1 MKVNEFLTCF
11 KNAKII
17 NKSLLEKFIFFSF
30 KYKYYIDQFTY
41 GTVVIN
47 NIIYN
52 EKSHIVATFKDYLIS
67 DDISEFL
74 KRYYNSIESSIRL
87 PKFYEYYETY
97 SRIYPN
103 YTILPEAKYIYKNIH
118 KKQRMIDQQQVEE
131 SKERKKDSKKVKNNK
146 KNNEKDELVF
156 NTEIYN
162 SIVNKSEDLYNLLFG
177 INKNFEN
184 SEKTQ
189 EDFNKIIKEIKKSEN
204 QIYNDI
210 SYENDNLNHKNNIKK
225 INNNKN
231 TAGKLFQLCG
241 KNMNTI
247 TKNNRLEKNKKKNLF
262 KDIQLINSNSHKKTL
277 SVSTGN
283 SKNKKTNKNS
293 KDNQSF
299 NNIYPYYHRKK
310 SSKGEINEFINK
322 IKVNINININT
333 NPNNYTNNSSIGKG
347 NENEKLDSKNNLKVL
362 KNKIYRKRNKNSIN
376 AKTNFTSHTNS
387 ISKNIT
393 LNNTTKIN
401 IKKNKY
407 RSILSPKANRIKK
420 EERIND
426 NLLNSKD
433 FFLNNNSTS
442 SSLIREKLK
451 KIARITHSF
460 NSFNN
465 NSSSR
470 QNTNNTLFQKVNYKT
485 ISHKTCLSNDRS
497 KNNDNVNY
505 TQYDFK
511 TKIKKLKDLNSKIL
525 SNKKKLVKGIQ
536 IKDFNKIL
544 GLCENLSPNNT
555 IKVKSNRNS
564 KNKNNCEKIFPK
576 PKTARGKSNIK
587 I

>member
-401 IKKNKY
+401 IQKNKY

-420 EERIND
+420 EERTND

-470 QNTNNTLFQKVNYKT
+470 QNTNNTLVQKVNYKT

-544 GLCENLSPNNT
+544 GLSENLSPNNT

>member
-1 MKVNEFLTCF
+1 MKVNEFLSDF

-401 IKKNKY
+401 IQKNKY

-420 EERIND
+420 EERTND

-544 GLCENLSPNNT
+544 GLSENLSPNNT

>member
-1 MKVNEFLTCF
+1 MKVNEFLSDF

-131 SKERKKDSKKVKNNK
+131 SEERKKDSKKVKNKK
-146 KNNEKDELVF
+146 KNNEKDDLVF

-247 TKNNRLEKNKKKNLF
+247 IKNNRLEKNKKKNVF

-283 SKNKKTNKNS
+283 SINKKTNKNS

-299 NNIYPYYHRKK
+299 NSIYPYYHRKK

-387 ISKNIT
+387 MSKNIT

-401 IKKNKY
+401 IQKNKY

-420 EERIND
+420 EERTND

-470 QNTNNTLFQKVNYKT
+470 QNTNNTLVQKVNYKT
-485 ISHKTCLSNDRS
+485 ISHKTCLSNDKS

-525 SNKKKLVKGIQ
+525 PNKKKLVKGIQ

-544 GLCENLSPNNT
+544 GLSENLSPNNT

-587 I
+587 L

>member
-1 MKVNEFLTCF
+1 MKVNEFLTGF

-131 SKERKKDSKKVKNNK
+131 SEERKKDSKKVKNNK
-146 KNNEKDELVF
+146 KNNEKDDLVF

-210 SYENDNLNHKNNIKK
+210 SYENDNLNLKNNIKK

-241 KNMNTI
+241 KNMNTM

-283 SKNKKTNKNS
+283 SNNKKTNKNS

-376 AKTNFTSHTNS
+376 TKTNFTSHTNS

-401 IKKNKY
+401 IQKNKY

-470 QNTNNTLFQKVNYKT
+470 QNTNNTLVQKVNYKT

-544 GLCENLSPNNT
+544 GLSENLSPNNT

-564 KNKNNCEKIFPK
+564 KNINNCEKIFPK
-576 PKTARGKSNIK
+576 PKTARGKSNMK
-587 I
+587 L

>member
-1 MKVNEFLTCF
+1 MKVNEFLSDF

-41 GTVVIN
+41 GTIVIN

-67 DDISEFL
+67 DDISEFS

-131 SKERKKDSKKVKNNK
+131 SEERKKDSKKVKNKK
-146 KNNEKDELVF
+146 KNNEKDDLVF

-204 QIYNDI
+204 QIYNNI
-210 SYENDNLNHKNNIKK
+210 SYENDNLNPKNNIKK
-225 INNNKN
+225 INNN

-247 TKNNRLEKNKKKNLF
+247 IKNNRLEKNKKKNVF

-283 SKNKKTNKNS
+283 SINKKTNKNS

-299 NNIYPYYHRKK
+299 NSIYPYYHRKK

-333 NPNNYTNNSSIGKG
+333 IPNNYTNNSSLGKG

-376 AKTNFTSHTNS
+376 TKTNFTSHTNS
-387 ISKNIT
+387 LSKNIT

-401 IKKNKY
+401 IQKNKY

-420 EERIND
+420 EERTND

-470 QNTNNTLFQKVNYKT
+470 QNTNNTLVQKVNYKT
-485 ISHKTCLSNDRS
+485 ISHKTCLSNDKS

-525 SNKKKLVKGIQ
+525 PNKKKLVKGIQ

-544 GLCENLSPNNT
+544 GLSENLSPNNT

-587 I
+587 L